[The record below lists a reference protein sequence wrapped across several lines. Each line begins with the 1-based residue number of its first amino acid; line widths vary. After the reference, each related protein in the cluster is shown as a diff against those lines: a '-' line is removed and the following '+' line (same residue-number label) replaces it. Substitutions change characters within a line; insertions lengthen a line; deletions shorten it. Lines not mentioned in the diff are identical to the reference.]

1 MPDTIERI
9 QDDRS
14 TLTEAR
20 AKVEELRLWVE
31 TELDRAKVGTRADDE
46 LESLH
51 QELENRRSLLN
62 FALGELE
69 DELGAMDDG
78 TNELRRDYQS
88 NLGLSVGRAA
98 AE

>member
-1 MPDTIERI
+1 MPDPIERT
-9 QDDRS
+9 QDDMA

-20 AKVEELRLWVE
+20 NKVEELRLWVE
-31 TELDRAKVGTRADDE
+31 TELDKARVGTRADDE

-78 TNELRRDYQS
+78 TNEHRKDFYS
-88 NLGLSVGRAA
+88 NLGIGRTAA
-98 AE
+98 